1 MNKSIL
7 IIGVAGTGKSSV
19 CDELDK
25 LGYKAFGI
33 EDIEGMFTMVDRDT
47 GEKSKFYDNDDLD
60 IVKKHDWKCDID
72 KLKEL
77 MSKQKG
83 IVFYAGVASNMDDI
97 LSLFDMLFLLKASP
111 ETLTKR
117 LNKKKSNKFG
127 GIKEVQEW
135 LFSWKDWWEES
146 MVSNGAIVIDANQDL
161 KKVVEDIIN
170 KVGVIK

>member
-7 IIGVAGTGKSSV
+7 ITGVAGTGKSSV
-19 CDELDK
+19 CDELEK

-33 EDIEGMFTMVDRDT
+33 EDIEGMFTLSNKET
-47 GEKSKFYDNDDLD
+47 GKKIETYDGYNVEQ
-60 IVKKHDWKCDID
+60 VKKHDWKCDID

-117 LNKKKSNKFG
+117 LNKRKSNKFG

-170 KVGVIK
+170 KVKISE